1 MGASQIIWLVLASLS
16 VGASLMAHGKSKKIS
31 FWVALWRVG
40 VTALLLIWGGFFS
53 SVEAASIPAGAEQHR
68 RTLVRAAH
76 AGWGLDAPIATM
88 AGQVHQESAWRV
100 DARSPAGAQ
109 GLAQFMPATADWMAE
124 LYPRSLGPAQPYN
137 PGWALRAMV
146 AYDLWLYARNQ
157 AAVSE
162 CDRWAFVLA
171 GYNGGQG
178 WVNRDRR
185 LASAMGADQLAWF
198 DSVERHNAGRSAA
211 NFRENRHYP
220 RAILLR
226 WEPLYAAAG
235 WGPGV
240 CASRYSRHEDSDS
253 VSARHVDQQFACRLL
268 PELAGCRR
276 AVRIATAPHSSG
288 PAVAARAGGQTPAH
302 AALAAAP
309 AQA

>member
-1 MGASQIIWLVLASLS
+1 MGRLKHFGGVLWHSCRVLWHLDPRLVLFPLLFAVCGLVSCTGL
-16 VGASLMAHGKSKKIS
+16 AH
-31 FWVALWRVG
+31 
-40 VTALLLIWGGFFS
+40 
-53 SVEAASIPAGAEQHR
+53 AASIPAVAEQHR

-76 AGWGLDAPIATM
+76 AEWGLGAPVATF
-88 AGQVHQESAWRV
+88 AAQVHQESAWRV
-100 DARSPAGAQ
+100 NARSGVGAE

-124 LYPRSLGPAQPYN
+124 IYPRSLGPAQPYN
-137 PGWALRAMV
+137 PGWALRALV
-146 AYDLWLYARNQ
+146 AFDRWLYERNQ
-157 AAVSE
+157 AATE

-171 GYNGGQG
+171 GYNGGLG

-185 LASAMGADQLAWF
+185 LASAKGADPLAWF

-226 WEPLYAAAG
+226 WEPMYAAAG

-240 CASRYSRHEDSDS
+240 CADRYSRHEDPDA
-253 VSARHVDQQFACRLL
+253 VSARHVDQQFACRLF

-276 AVRIATAPHSSG
+276 VVRIAAAPRSPGTAL
-288 PAVAARAGGQTPAH
+288 AARARGQTTTH

>member
-1 MGASQIIWLVLASLS
+1 MVEPRLFLWPLILLVFAIGIFI
-16 VGASLMAHGKSKKIS
+16 VPKAD
-31 FWVALWRVG
+31 
-40 VTALLLIWGGFFS
+40 
-53 SVEAASIPAGAEQHR
+53 AASIPTAAEQHR

-76 AGWGLDAPIATM
+76 AEWGLGAPVATF
-88 AGQVHQESAWRV
+88 AAQVHQESAWRV
-100 DARSPAGAQ
+100 NARSPVGAE

-124 LYPRSLGPAQPYN
+124 IYPRSLGPAQPYN

-146 AYDLWLYARNQ
+146 AFDRWLYERNQ
-157 AAVSE
+157 AISE

-171 GYNGGQG
+171 GYNGGNG

-185 LASAMGADQLAWF
+185 LASAKGADPLAWF

-226 WEPLYAAAG
+226 WEPMYMAAG

-240 CASRYSRHEDSDS
+240 CAERYSRHEDSDA
-253 VSARHVDQQFACRLL
+253 VSARHVDHQFACRLL
-268 PELAGCRR
+268 PELVGCRR
-276 AVRIATAPHSSG
+276 AVRIAAAP
-288 PAVAARAGGQTPAH
+288 RAPR
-302 AALAAAP
+302 AAAA
-309 AQA
+309 AQVQA

>member
-1 MGASQIIWLVLASLS
+1 MGRIKHLGGVLWHSCRVLWHLDPRLVLYPLLMI
-16 VGASLMAHGKSKKIS
+16 VVCLGAWAMP
-31 FWVALWRVG
+31 VQ
-40 VTALLLIWGGFFS
+40 
-53 SVEAASIPAGAEQHR
+53 AASIPAAAEQHR

-76 AGWGLDAPIATM
+76 AEWGLGAPVATF
-88 AGQVHQESAWRV
+88 AAQVHQESAWRV
-100 DARSPAGAQ
+100 NARSGVGAE

-124 LYPRSLGPAQPYN
+124 IYPRSLGPAQPYN
-137 PGWALRAMV
+137 PGWALRALV
-146 AYDLWLYARNQ
+146 AFDRWLYERNQ
-157 AAVSE
+157 AATE
-162 CDRWAFVLA
+162 CDRFAFVLA

-185 LASAMGADQLAWF
+185 LASAKGADPLAWF

-226 WEPLYAAAG
+226 WEPMYVAAG
-235 WGPGV
+235 WGAGV
-240 CASRYSRHEDSDS
+240 CADRYSRHEDPNA
-253 VSARHVDQQFACRLL
+253 VSARHVDHQFACRLL

-276 AVRIATAPHSSG
+276 PERIAAAPRSTG
-288 PAVAARAGGQTPAH
+288 QGLVARARGQTTTH
-302 AALAAAP
+302 AALVAAP

>member
-1 MGASQIIWLVLASLS
+1 MNRLKRWLAEAGNDLAIIWMVEPRLFLFPLILLVFAIGIFI
-16 VGASLMAHGKSKKIS
+16 VPKAD
-31 FWVALWRVG
+31 
-40 VTALLLIWGGFFS
+40 
-53 SVEAASIPAGAEQHR
+53 AASIPTAAEQHR

-76 AGWGLDAPIATM
+76 AEWGLGAPVATF
-88 AGQVHQESAWRV
+88 AAQVHQESAWRV
-100 DARSPAGAQ
+100 NARSPVGAE

-124 LYPRSLGPAQPYN
+124 IYPRSLGPAQPYN

-146 AYDLWLYARNQ
+146 AFDRWLYERNQ
-157 AAVSE
+157 AVSE

-171 GYNGGQG
+171 GYNGGGG

-185 LASAMGADQLAWF
+185 LASAKGADPLAWF

-226 WEPLYAAAG
+226 WEPMYAAAG

-240 CASRYSRHEDSDS
+240 CAERYSRHEDPNA
-253 VSARHVDQQFACRLL
+253 VSARHIDQQFACRLL

-276 AVRIATAPHSSG
+276 PERIAAAPRSPG
-288 PAVAARAGGQTPAH
+288 QGLVARTRGQTTTS

-309 AQA
+309 TQA

>member
-1 MGASQIIWLVLASLS
+1 MGAAQIIWLVLAAIGVGGALVSNGKPIRVRAS
-16 VGASLMAHGKSKKIS
+16 VTI
-31 FWVALWRVG
+31 FRVV
-40 VTALLLIWGGFFS
+40 VTGLLLLWGGFFS
-53 SVEAASIPAGAEQHR
+53 QADAASIPTAAEQHR

-76 AGWGLDAPIATM
+76 AEWGLGAPVATF
-88 AGQVHQESAWRV
+88 AAQVHQESAWRV
-100 DARSPAGAQ
+100 NARSGVGAE

-124 LYPRSLGPAQPYN
+124 IYPRSLGPAQPYN

-146 AYDLWLYARNQ
+146 AFDRWLYERNQ
-157 AAVSE
+157 AVSE

-171 GYNGGQG
+171 GYNGGNG

-185 LASAMGADQLAWF
+185 LASAKGADPLAWF

-226 WEPLYAAAG
+226 WEPMYAAAG

-240 CASRYSRHEDSDS
+240 CADRYSRHEDPNA
-253 VSARHVDQQFACRLL
+253 VSARHVDQHFACRLL
-268 PELAGCRR
+268 PELVGCRR
-276 AVRIATAPHSSG
+276 AVRIATAPRSTG
-288 PAVAARAGGQTPAH
+288 PAMAARARGQTTTH
-302 AALAAAP
+302 AALVAAP

>member
-1 MGASQIIWLVLASLS
+1 MNRLKRWLAEAGNDLAIIWMVEPRLFLLPLILLVFA
-16 VGASLMAHGKSKKIS
+16 VGLFIVPKAD
-31 FWVALWRVG
+31 
-40 VTALLLIWGGFFS
+40 
-53 SVEAASIPAGAEQHR
+53 AASIPTAAEQHR
-68 RTLVRAAH
+68 RTLVRAAQ
-76 AGWGLDAPIATM
+76 AEWGLGAPIATF
-88 AGQVHQESAWRV
+88 AAQVHQESAWRSN
-100 DARSPAGAQ
+100 ARSPVGAE

-124 LYPRSLGPAQPYN
+124 IYPRSLGPAQPYN

-146 AYDLWLYARNQ
+146 AFDRWLYEGNQ
-157 AAVSE
+157 AVSE

-171 GYNGGQG
+171 GYNGGNG

-185 LASAMGADQLAWF
+185 LASAMGADPLAWF

-226 WEPLYAAAG
+226 WEPMYAAAG

-240 CASRYSRHEDSDS
+240 CADRYSRHEDPNA

-268 PELAGCRR
+268 PELVGCRR
-276 AVRIATAPHSSG
+276 PERIAAAPSSSG
-288 PAVAARAGGQTPAH
+288 PALAARTRGQTTTH
-302 AALAAAP
+302 AALVAAP
-309 AQA
+309 AEA

>member
-1 MGASQIIWLVLASLS
+1 MERLKHLGGVLWNACLVLWHLDPRLVLLPLLFIVVF
-16 VGASLMAHGKSKKIS
+16 VGSCAMPVH
-31 FWVALWRVG
+31 
-40 VTALLLIWGGFFS
+40 
-53 SVEAASIPAGAEQHR
+53 AASVPAAAEQHR

-76 AGWGLDAPIATM
+76 AEWGLGAPVATF
-88 AGQVHQESAWRV
+88 AAQVHQESAWRV
-100 DARSPAGAQ
+100 NARSPVGAQ

-124 LYPRSLGPAQPYN
+124 IYPRSLGPAQPYN

-146 AYDLWLYARNQ
+146 AFDRWLYERNQ
-157 AAVSE
+157 AVSE
-162 CDRWAFVLA
+162 CDRWAFVMA
-171 GYNGGQG
+171 GYNGGNG

-185 LASAMGADQLAWF
+185 LASAKGADPLAWF

-226 WEPLYAAAG
+226 WEPMYAAAG

-240 CASRYSRHEDSDS
+240 CAERYSRHESS
-253 VSARHVDQQFACRLL
+253 NAVSARHIDQQFACRLL

-276 AVRIATAPHSSG
+276 AVRIAAAPRSPG
-288 PAVAARAGGQTPAH
+288 PAVAARTRGQTTTH
-302 AALAAAP
+302 AALVAAP